1 MKRLMEKIVFL
12 GLVTCWCL
20 AGCPTRISPL
30 SVKATTEGVRR
41 LPWALTKTLGW
52 SPSMMA
58 TTLLVVPRS
67 IPIGFAMI
75 SLLKAPR
82 CPRREASAGLE
93 QPMCHRSN
101 PPFASQISVSQTFML
116 DRGQASAALL
126 ECQNR
131 LGYTSGC
138 QIGKCRRSPCR
149 REKRGAEKIFLEMQ
163 LFRVSAHINEW

>member
-41 LPWALTKTLGW
+41 LPWALTRTLGW

-75 SLLKAPR
+75 FDSYNSTPLPAQGGVGGSMSNR
-82 CPRREASAGLE
+82 YAISSSAYARHKL
-93 QPMCHRSN
+93 Q
-101 PPFASQISVSQTFML
+101 
-116 DRGQASAALL
+116 
-126 ECQNR
+126 QNR
-131 LGYTSGC
+131 DLRYCPGCLEFGDGMPKALRGVWRLPEWQKWLKSGK
-138 QIGKCRRSPCR
+138 G
-149 REKRGAEKIFLEMQ
+149 GAGRFFLIFLT
-163 LFRVSAHINEW
+163 FAI